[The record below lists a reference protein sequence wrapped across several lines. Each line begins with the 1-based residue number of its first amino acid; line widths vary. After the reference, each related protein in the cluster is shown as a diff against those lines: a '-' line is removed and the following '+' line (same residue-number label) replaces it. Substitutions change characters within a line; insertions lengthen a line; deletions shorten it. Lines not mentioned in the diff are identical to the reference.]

1 MGQLCFPLCQ
11 PRVPGAHVCRVF
23 VATSFNATLLP
34 DRPCRCEP
42 PPSRNVF
49 SRPLPLQGRLAQLSL
64 SMPFHRGLP
73 PSRHIRCSS
82 VVTGDPGRRQRRC
95 APSLLSRSACAGTA
109 AVRTA
114 KPVPVASSCSPKSFP
129 RDERALL
136 HAATELQGRRL
147 DTGPSSCW
155 WFQG

>member
-1 MGQLCFPLCQ
+1 MRLSFQTGLAGAY
-11 PRVPGAHVCRVF
+11 RRRPGMFFLGHC
-23 VATSFNATLLP
+23 LLR
-34 DRPCRCEP
+34 DGL
-42 PPSRNVF
+42 RNCLF
-49 SRPLPLQGRLAQLSL
+49 

-73 PSRHIRCSS
+73 PSRHIRRSS

-95 APSLLSRSACAGTA
+95 APMLLTRSACAGTA

-114 KPVPVASSCSPKSFP
+114 KPVPVASSCSPMSFP
-129 RDERALL
+129 QDERALL

-155 WFQG
+155 WFQGKPSGAVQAGRSGNCLP